1 LTIIRLEDLLEK
13 NRLIDCSTTGMK
25 RHVRPAAAAIDSGVL
40 GSIAVFDYEGFM
52 GIYGRQRGYLSMSIR
67 ANGVSQNGQLLAKK
81 NPDCEF
87 SQLLNGLVRDGNRER
102 SRVDKVTDC

>member
-40 GSIAVFDYEGFM
+40 GSIAVFDY
-52 GIYGRQRGYLSMSIR
+52 GIRRIHGYLWTTE
-67 ANGVSQNGQLLAKK
+67 GK
-81 NPDCEF
+81 F
-87 SQLLNGLVRDGNRER
+87 
-102 SRVDKVTDC
+102 